1 MNPKKYKSVAV
12 NTATW
17 TIATNLANTLVP
29 NTTLSRSKIFQIAI
43 ARLNTNK
50 DIWGVEDEIAEEPIM
65 ENEVSI
71 ETLNKKEI
79 KHASNN

>member
-43 ARLNTNK
+43 ARLNTN
-50 DIWGVEDEIAEEPIM
+50 
-65 ENEVSI
+65 EVSI
-71 ETLNKKEI
+71 ETLKQKEL
-79 KHASNN
+79 KHASSN

>member
-29 NTTLSRSKIFQIAI
+29 NAKLSRSKIFQIAI
-43 ARLNTNK
+43 ARLNTN
-50 DIWGVEDEIAEEPIM
+50 
-65 ENEVSI
+65 EVSI
-71 ETLNKKEI
+71 ETLNKKEL